1 MVNSKNNR
9 EKECALK
16 KLMAYDFM
24 QNELNLFLDTH
35 PNNKQALRK
44 FNEISQKALA
54 LRKEYEK
61 NFGALTVNS
70 VDSTEEWTWINSPWP
85 WEN

>member
-1 MVNSKNNR
+1 MSNNIKCR
-9 EKECALK
+9 EKEYALK
-16 KLMAYDFM
+16 RLMAYDFM

-44 FNEISQKALA
+44 FHEINQKAIA

-61 NFGALTVNS
+61 NFGALTVNA